1 MCSSLT
7 FGHDKRR
14 LPRKQRRK
22 PSTDRASN
30 LLETTIPTIYLLE
43 SCLPSPVA
51 AQVPSFWLCGL
62 HFGPSFWLSG
72 PSILAFWVF
81 TLGFWAFHSQG
92 STALPGSS
100 LVLLASLRL
109 ALRYYAPPPQRGKHH
124 GWEKLRVFLA
134 SRPASPQYHRIFT
147 PFLLSALGPCREPD
161 LLSVSG
167 STKSEISRSENYRMD
182 QTITTNKTG
191 KTRLTWNALTPS
203 TDVAFTVTTPR
214 TLEVPLNTSVCM
226 KIIP

>member
-22 PSTDRASN
+22 PSADQASN
-30 LLETTIPTIYLLE
+30 LLETTIPTMYLLE

-72 PSILAFWVF
+72 PSILAFCVF

-100 LVLLASLRL
+100 LGNEGLNGQNEDPKDQNVRNE
-109 ALRYYAPPPQRGKHH
+109 APK
-124 GWEKLRVFLA
+124 
-134 SRPASPQYHRIFT
+134 
-147 PFLLSALGPCREPD
+147 
-161 LLSVSG
+161 
-167 STKSEISRSENYRMD
+167 
-182 QTITTNKTG
+182 G
-191 KTRLTWNALTPS
+191 KTANLWKGKIAKFKGKIAILGQILARWPFWTAQK
-203 TDVAFTVTTPR
+203 AK
-214 TLEVPLNTSVCM
+214 M
-226 KIIP
+226 KGNQRPK

>member
-1 MCSSLT
+1 MI
-7 FGHDKRR
+7 FGQDKRR

-30 LLETTIPTIYLLE
+30 LLETTIPTMYLLE

-51 AQVPSFWLCGL
+51 ARVPSFWPCGL

-109 ALRYYAPPPQRGKHH
+109 ALKYYAPPPQRGKHH
-124 GWEKLRVFLA
+124 GCEKLRVFLA
-134 SRPASPQYHRIFT
+134 SRPARRSSTSCR
-147 PFLLSALGPCREPD
+147 LLSAEGQVGTQSWGGHMGAATPD
-161 LLSVSG
+161 G
-167 STKSEISRSENYRMD
+167 RSKMGHQNGTQRAAGCSS
-182 QTITTNKTG
+182 I
-191 KTRLTWNALTPS
+191 
-203 TDVAFTVTTPR
+203 
-214 TLEVPLNTSVCM
+214 
-226 KIIP
+226 